1 MLMTTAMLKSRGKRS
16 KISSGFVLGNN
27 GQLATW
33 FYSEEN
39 SSENNKAQFIQG
51 RTLQNVY
58 PEKKVAH
65 FVLRNNSDASANNL
79 QGSGGIWIGFAKV
92 YFHTNLGAILYNI
105 QEIFRSNKFP
115 PSPIIQCP
123 GASQRNLDW

>member
-58 PEKKVAH
+58 PEKKVAY

-79 QGSGGIWIGFAKV
+79 QGSGAF
-92 YFHTNLGAILYNI
+92 
-105 QEIFRSNKFP
+105 
-115 PSPIIQCP
+115 
-123 GASQRNLDW
+123 